1 MDKYY
6 SKFLFKKDKNNKN
19 ISAIYPL
26 QEVINDNLK
35 YKESLGGGSIE
46 NENYKGSRFQGLGVP
61 IGLYSSPIFPVITD
75 ESKLFNG
82 GKKQYNNLEKDYDV
96 IDENKFNELFDN
108 IRSKSGN
115 LRFP

>member
-6 SKFLFKKDKNNKN
+6 SKILFKKDKNNKN

-35 YKESLGGGSIE
+35 NKESLGGGSIE

-61 IGLYSSPIFPVITD
+61 IGLYSSPIFSII

-82 GKKQYNNLEKDYDV
+82 GKKQNNNFEKEYDV
-96 IDENKFNELFDN
+96 IDENKFNELFNN
-108 IRSKSGN
+108 IRSI
-115 LRFP
+115 